1 MKEYVVCLHDEV
13 NYDAFWNDI
22 ESDTSA
28 NPLPNIPT
36 RPVEI
41 ANEKIGMD
49 RSCHYYLTDEE
60 AAKLTADPRI
70 YCVEIPPEQ
79 RDDIKIGYLA
89 SEYANFTKSNSSTGN
104 YVNWGLARVNSPFNN
119 YGSNNITSSNYD
131 YTLDGTGVDVVI
143 HDSGIQIDHP
153 EFLDRNGVTRVQL
166 IDWYASSGVSGTQ
179 NANLYRDYYGHGTHV
194 AGIVA
199 GLNYGWAK
207 NARIYALKVS
217 GLEGTGDSGTGIS
230 ITDCFNVVKNWHLN
244 KPINPKPGFRRPT
257 IVNMSWGYSTGYNTV
272 SSVTYRGNTFTNAS
286 TTSNVSY
293 RYINYGL
300 VPITGASTTYG
311 SPVRVGSVDTDVQEL
326 IKAGVIV
333 CIAAGNSY
341 FKIDLNTGPDYNNYV
356 TGDTG
361 TIYYH
366 RGSSPYSDTAIN
378 VGSVDSNSYSA
389 SLDQK
394 ATYSNTGPGVD
405 LYSPGS
411 NVMSSTSNTNMLSG
425 VSYFPNSNYKQVN
438 ISGTSMATP
447 QVTGMGSLLLQ
458 INPGATPL
466 TFKNWLLNN
475 SSVNTLYT
483 SNLTTDYTNQRSLMG
498 ANNFLLYNPYA
509 SSVNGTYTTNLPV
522 YTVSAN
528 ISVINE
534 TTSNIVT
541 FTIAAPYLTNETL
554 YYDATSVSGNA
565 VIFTTAN
572 TGSITVT
579 QSLSNI
585 TLKAPANRIVDGNRI
600 FKLNIRRNSNVSS
613 IIASS
618 SNVTLNDT
626 SGPTVPLA
634 PSNVVVYASASASNI
649 YASANIAYT
658 APADNGGTPVTS
670 YTASANVFGYSATK
684 YTANSGVITVYN
696 IPKSSNAYTFTVVA
710 TNSVGNS
717 NASPASNVTLFQSA
731 PTAPLN
737 VASTFLSNTSASITF
752 CAPSCIGGAVITNYT
767 AKSSPECLTGTGA
780 GSGITITGLTKG
792 TVYQFKVSA
801 TNSIGTGAYSCLS
814 APNAVVCPTAY
825 TYSGGSYTYVVPA
838 GVNKISAILIAGGGG
853 GGFSSSGDGGDY
865 TYVNCQPVSYN
876 ATITINAGSGGLGC
890 HCLGVRPQTSP
901 TCSSLYNNS
910 TLLGVAHTG
919 VYYSGS
925 TGGAGAGG
933 IAGNGGGGSCYTIGQ
948 AQGHAG
954 GGGGGIGIYGGTN
967 SGTNGTYTNGNGIGG
982 TGARGG
988 SSGGNGNYGYSG
1000 GGNWHAY
1007 GGGGGLY
1014 GGGGGSGGGYYFGL
1028 CGRVWG
1034 GDGGSGV
1041 VRIVIPGTFAKTVR
1055 GFPNTCVSTDS

>member
-13 NYDAFWNDI
+13 DYDAFWNDI
-22 ESDTSA
+22 ETDTSA
-28 NPLPNIPT
+28 NPLPNIPA

-60 AAKLTADPRI
+60 AAKLTEDPRI

-119 YGSNNITSSNYD
+119 YGSNNTTTSNYD
-131 YTLDGTGVDVVI
+131 YTLDGTGVDIVI

-153 EFLDRNGVTRVQL
+153 EFLDRNGITRVQL

-244 KPINPKPGFRRPT
+244 KPINPKTGFRRPT

-300 VPITGASTTYG
+300 VPITGSSTTYG

-466 TFKNWLLNN
+466 TFKNWLLKN

-522 YTVSAN
+522 YTVAAN
-528 ISVINE
+528 ISVIDE

-572 TGSITVT
+572 TGSITIT
-579 QSLSNI
+579 QPLSNI
-585 TLKAPANRIVDGNRI
+585 TLKAPANRIVNGNRI

-626 SGPTVPLA
+626 SGPAVPLP

-658 APADNGGTPVTS
+658 APTDNGGTPVTS

-731 PTAPLN
+731 PAAPTITSTVFTSSTAVN
-737 VASTFLSNTSASITF
+737 VTFS
-752 CAPSCIGGAVITNYT
+752 APSDTGGATITSYT
-767 AKSSPECLTGTGA
+767 ATSSPGGLTGTLNQ
-780 GSGITITGLTKG
+780 SGGGTVSVGGLTKG
-792 TVYQFKVSA
+792 TTYVFTITA
-801 TNSIGTGAYSCLS
+801 TNSIGTS
-814 APNAVVCPTAY
+814 APSANSNSMTFVDPTSY
-825 TYSGGSYTYVVPA
+825 IYPGGSSCVSYTFRVPA
-838 GVNKISAILIAGGGG
+838 GVTKISAVAIGGGGGSQPGNGGSGGSLNYVNCVTVTPCTCINITAGAAGAAGSRYIHQPGNQCIITHGTTGGATNITGVVSAGG
-853 GGFSSSGDGGDY
+853 GGFSGL
-865 TYVNCQPVSYN
+865 
-876 ATITINAGSGGLGC
+876 AG
-890 HCLGVRPQTSP
+890 
-901 TCSSLYNNS
+901 
-910 TLLGVAHTG
+910 
-919 VYYSGS
+919 
-925 TGGAGAGG
+925 GGAGGYG
-933 IAGNGGGGSCYTIGQ
+933 GQ
-948 AQGHAG
+948 AYSCGVVG
-954 GGGGGIGIYGGTN
+954 GGGGGIGVYGSWSVGTC
-967 SGTNGTYTNGNGIGG
+967 GVPHGNG
-982 TGARGG
+982 
-988 SSGGNGNYGYSG
+988 SGNQS
-1000 GGNWHAY
+1000 
-1007 GGGGGLY
+1007 
-1014 GGGGGSGGGYYFGL
+1014 GGSGGGGTGTYGGHGGCPYF
-1028 CGRVWG
+1028 CGTHANSGGNWG
-1034 GDGGSGV
+1034 GGAGGFTTGYTNV
-1041 VRIVIPGTFAKTVR
+1041 YGGAGGAGIARIVIPGTLVKTVR
-1055 GFPNTCVSTDS
+1055 QFPSTCVSDT